1 MRAGPWVAVW
11 VGAIRRYY
19 LLSSA
24 ARGEPPGRPPLPA
37 GRAAPSGRRWF
48 CCCCGRAS
56 LRPAWAGRSDGLRS
70 PSRGAW
76 PRPSPAARAG
86 AGRGCP
92 RARAARR
99 RPGAAGR
106 GRRHCHRDRHGR
118 RRDHRHGRCAGR
130 REAGASLRRV
140 PGART
145 RPRSW
150 RAGPAFDRLAV
161 DGLLDQALD
170 VAQQLDFAVV
180 DQRDRGAGG
189 AGAAGAA
196 DAVHVV
202 LGHVGEL
209 EVDDLRQLV
218 DVQAAGGDVGGHQH
232 GDRAFLEAGQRAGAG
247 RLALVAV
254 DGGGGQAV
262 LDQLL
267 GQAVGAVLGARE
279 HQHLVPAAFADD
291 VADEV
296 ALVVLFDQVHGLR
309 DQFGGGVARGDRDFA
324 RVVQHAARQRA
335 DLVREGGR
343 EQQVLA
349 LLRQQRQDLADVA
362 DEAHVQHAVGF
373 VQHQDLDARQV
384 DGALAAVVQQ
394 AAGRGHQDVQRLLQR
409 ADLRIDVDAAEHHHG
424 RQRGV
429 LAVGLHRFGHLR
441 GQFARGRQ
449 DQAARA
455 ARLALGGLGL
465 RQQVQDGQGEAG
477 GLAGAGLGGGEQ
489 VAALQ
494 DLRNGLGLD
503 GGGRGVAGFGDGAQQ
518 GISQPEVGEIRRG
531 SQNNSSG
538 SPSLK
543 LRDSNPGVRIRRKG
557 SALAGRSQAAKGPA
571 NVRRLAKRTA
581 GL

>member
-1 MRAGPWVAVW
+1 MSVATSTVTVPSLKPASARVRADWLLLPWMAAAV
-11 VGAIRRYY
+11 
-19 LLSSA
+19 
-24 ARGEPPGRPPLPA
+24 
-37 GRAAPSGRRWF
+37 
-48 CCCCGRAS
+48 
-56 LRPAWAGRSDGLRS
+56 
-70 PSRGAW
+70 
-76 PRPSPAARAG
+76 RPSLTSFS
-86 AGRGCP
+86 
-92 RARAARR
+92 ARR
-99 RPGAAGR
+99 
-106 GRRHCHRDRHGR
+106 
-118 RRDHRHGRCAGR
+118 
-130 REAGASLRRV
+130 
-140 PGART
+140 
-145 RPRSW
+145 
-150 RAGPAFDRLAV
+150 LAPC
-161 DGLLDQALD
+161 
-170 VAQQLDFAVV
+170 
-180 DQRDRGAGG
+180 
-189 AGAAGAA
+189 
-196 DAVHVV
+196 
-202 LGHVGEL
+202 
-209 EVDDLRQLV
+209 
-218 DVQAAGGDVGGHQH
+218 
-232 GDRAFLEAGQRAGAG
+232 
-247 RLALVAV
+247 
-254 DGGGGQAV
+254 
-262 LDQLL
+262 
-267 GQAVGAVLGARE
+267 GARE

-455 ARLALGGLGL
+455 ARLALGGLICDSRCRMGRVKPAVL
-465 RQQVQDGQGEAG
+465 PVP
-477 GLAGAGLGGGEQ
+477 
-489 VAALQ
+489 VWAAAS
-494 DLRNGLGLD
+494 RSPPFRTAEWPGPGW
-503 GGGRGVAGFGDGAQQ
+503 GGRGVAGFGDGAQQ

-543 LRDSNPGVRIRRKG
+543 LRDSI
-557 SALAGRSQAAKGPA
+557 QAYE
-571 NVRRLAKRTA
+571 
-581 GL
+581 